1 MERFICH
8 NIFGD
13 VVCTYTVLWRWY
25 SAHANISRFGMK
37 LCYALK
43 RWNECKNAKDERQ
56 RLVNTYDCSAAD
68 EKTLHSPMQEYTCI
82 HLTTIYIHITH
93 YYDLHHGCYIT
104 RRREISVQT
113 FMEKLFVNILHE
125 KVRNMTRSKRENTIK
140 FFFLYRFMLV
150 LAAYCYRRCYY
161 CLCSCLTIC
170 FLFLAIDSLN
180 GTRKINILWFSFD
193 KNISNLSDSLAN
205 SFYIDSRGNG
215 IVSFDPIDK
224 HTLTGCK

>member
-1 MERFICH
+1 MHPKNGIHITIKRRKYAESHDYKPEEEKKMERFICH

-125 KVRNMTRSKRENTIK
+125 KVRNMTRSKRENTII
-140 FFFLYRFMLV
+140 FFFLV
-150 LAAYCYRRCYY
+150 
-161 CLCSCLTIC
+161 
-170 FLFLAIDSLN
+170 
-180 GTRKINILWFSFD
+180 
-193 KNISNLSDSLAN
+193 
-205 SFYIDSRGNG
+205 SFYASACCILLPSLLLLFVLMFNHLLFVLSNWQFKWYEKNKY
-215 IVSFDPIDK
+215 IVIFIR
-224 HTLTGCK
+224 